1 MENNTNN
8 EMNQEA
14 MIRAIQA
21 AVKVSRWVYE
31 SAVDEGFS
39 PDKAFAMSLAYFT
52 GIMQITQGKSK

>member
-31 SAVDEGFS
+31 AAVDDGFNQTH
-39 PDKAFAMSLAYFT
+39 AFAMSLAYFT
-52 GIMQITQGKSK
+52 GIMQLPQGKSK